1 MLHSCRRDLGE
12 LIMIIDT
19 ESTIII
25 NDHKSQKVLHSHSCA
40 LSMHD
45 GRRQKMAVAVEHK
58 AQSERRKYEGE
69 ERERERETMCT

>member
-1 MLHSCRRDLGE
+1 MYFLLKIYPGE
-12 LIMIIDT
+12 LFIVTDCAIMR
-19 ESTIII
+19 

-58 AQSERRKYEGE
+58 AQSERVKK
-69 ERERERETMCT
+69 ERQNETGGRE